1 MSSRVLTPEDALTL
15 KVVSDAQISPGGDR
29 VAFVVGDPNITD
41 ARKPRSALWT
51 VPASG
56 GEPAAFT
63 RGPRTDKSPRWSP
76 DGKSLAF
83 LSDREE
89 DGRFQVHL
97 IPASGGEAVPLT
109 SVKGDISD
117 LAWSPDGGR
126 IALLM
131 TDPRTEAEEKREKE
145 RDDPLVAD
153 RDLKHTRLWMLDVA
167 NRRMTLVTPGGVH
180 VHEFAWSP
188 DGGKFALVACATP
201 QSDAWF
207 TAWLGVVP
215 ASGGPVEVVCRMY
228 PRQVGT
234 PAWSPDG
241 GQIAFLSCTWSDA
254 GIVGG
259 DVYLVP
265 ASGGTPRCLTE
276 GHPRNVTYM
285 DWSPDGREILYVAHE
300 NGGSSVGRLSVADGG
315 ARTVTAERM
324 VLAERGQPRFSLD
337 RTRRA
342 FAAAREDVTRP
353 RDVWVGSF
361 DGPWRRLS
369 DVNPQLKGVAL
380 GEVEAIT
387 WKGTDGLDIPGLL
400 FKPVGFEAGRR
411 YPTVVQ
417 IHGGPASVWPWRF
430 HAGWNDWAHLLV
442 ARGFAVLLP
451 NPRGSFGWGVR
462 FTEANL
468 GDMGG
473 LDYEDILAGVDHLVQ
488 AGIADPDRLGV
499 GGWSYGGYMTAWAV
513 TQTTRFRAAVMGAG
527 ISNWLSFHG
536 TTDIPTWDALF
547 YQTSP
552 YEGTLQARRSPITHI
567 RNARTPTLILHGQ
580 SDTCVPVSQA
590 HEFYRGLREQ
600 GVEAELVVYPR
611 EGHPILERN
620 HQRDLLSRVIGWFE
634 KHLTAEKR

>member
-1 MSSRVLTPEDALTL
+1 MSSRVLTPEDVLTL
-15 KVVSDAQISPGGDR
+15 KVVSEVQLSPNGDR
-29 VAFVVGDPNITD
+29 VAFVVGDPNLTD
-41 ARKPRSALWT
+41 ARKPGTVLWT
-51 VPASG
+51 VPVSG

-63 RGPRTDKSPRWSP
+63 RGPRTDRTPRWSP
-76 DGKSLAF
+76 DGKALAF
-83 LSDREE
+83 LSDRAEA
-89 DGRFQVHL
+89 GKFQIHL
-97 IPASGGEAVPLT
+97 IPASGGEAVALT
-109 SVKGDISD
+109 SAKGEVSD

-126 IALLM
+126 IAFLM
-131 TDPRTEAEEKREKE
+131 TDSRTEAEEQREKE
-145 RDDPLVAD
+145 RDDPLVLD
-153 RDLKHTRLWMLDVA
+153 QDLKPTRLWTLDVA
-167 NRRMTLVTPGGVH
+167 DRRMTLVTPGEVH

-188 DGGKFALVACATP
+188 DGDRFALVACDTP
-201 QSDAWF
+201 HSDAWF

-215 ASGGPVEVVCRMY
+215 ATGGPAETVCRMY
-228 PRQVGT
+228 PRQIGA

-241 GQIAFLSCTWSDA
+241 HQIAFLSCTWSDA

-259 DVYLVP
+259 DVYLAP
-265 ASGGTPRCLTE
+265 ASGGIPRCLTE
-276 GHPRNVTYM
+276 GHPRNVTCI

-300 NGGSSVGRLSVADGG
+300 NGGSAVGRLSVADGV
-315 ARTVTAERM
+315 ARTLTTERM

-337 RTRRA
+337 RARRA

-353 RDVWVGSF
+353 RDVWAGPF
-361 DGPWRRLS
+361 DGPWRRLT
-369 DVNPQLKGVAL
+369 DLNPQLKGVAL
-380 GEVEAIT
+380 GEVEAIS

-400 FKPVGFEAGRR
+400 FRPAGFEAGRR

-430 HAGWNDWAHLLV
+430 HAAWNDWAHLLA

-468 GDMGG
+468 GDRGG

-499 GGWSYGGYMTAWAV
+499 GGWSYGGYLTAWAV

-536 TTDIPTWDALF
+536 TTEIPTWDTLF
-547 YQTSP
+547 YRASP
-552 YEGTLQARRSPITHI
+552 YEGTLQTQRSPITHI
-567 RNARTPTLILHGQ
+567 RKARTPTLILHGQ

-590 HEFYRGLREQ
+590 YEFYRGLREQ
-600 GVEAELVVYPR
+600 GVETELVAYPR

-620 HQRDLLSRVIGWFE
+620 HQRDLLDRVLGWFE
-634 KHLTAEKR
+634 RHLKVEKK